1 MISLIISYISLNASS
16 ITYILSNLTQ
26 IQCVTSVHG
35 CSITVKESMT
45 CLGRKRH
52 VTSLRSHVAKR
63 YFPVRECDTLRTHET
78 RAQSYDAWI
87 CGCAPTCRH
96 ARTHARTH
104 TVHTGRKNCPQ
115 RLASFPTFTLQI
127 RESHSEPRIHPST
140 WAPCRIHDGCHGA
153 HIATGLHM

>member
-1 MISLIISYISLNASS
+1 MKKRKKKKDCEATCFCMNCWIDFDRYGFINHLSEKKIYIHMCIHVHTHTQTCTYIYDMISLIISYISLNASS

-78 RAQSYDAWI
+78 RAQSYDA
-87 CGCAPTCRH
+87 
-96 ARTHARTH
+96 
-104 TVHTGRKNCPQ
+104 
-115 RLASFPTFTLQI
+115 
-127 RESHSEPRIHPST
+127 
-140 WAPCRIHDGCHGA
+140 
-153 HIATGLHM
+153 